1 MVKSCPICGAT
12 PMPGARF
19 CRACGS
25 PLKAASASDGSSEV
39 VSPLAQTI
47 PLAGEGRPTDGI
59 APGDAS
65 YAKPDTARV
74 RHEEME
80 RLLSQNPEHDNGKP
94 DVVSQDLSKLPV
106 SEKLSETEPG
116 AEQSAATASSSSTEK
131 KNVVTPSRR
140 KWQLAAALL
149 LFIALTAG
157 VLAIYYSRRPASI
170 DAGGTSPIAI
180 SDQKKLVD
188 EQFKEAEN
196 LLAAGDTDGAIAKLR
211 YAVKLDPSNAE
222 AHFRLGR
229 ALEKKGERREAI
241 TEYRAAT
248 ESDPSN
254 TIAWRALASAQ
265 FSEKLYQD
273 AAESYARIISQM
285 DDAEIDDNL
294 RLDYADALRLAGRTE
309 EARTLYQKVSAS
321 ESRDLAERANG
332 QLAQLPQPQTV
343 GGGDNET
350 EPREQRPSV
359 NHSRPSEEGGANNT
373 LAVNSQQSAPVVPA
387 PQPANNRPAEKSS
400 DNYYREALNIVQ
412 GRDVKSLQRAELLR
426 ALQLFQNVRDGA
438 HSSDAKRY
446 VERLGKE
453 YDRRRKN
460 D

>member
-25 PLKAASASDGSSEV
+25 PLKAASTSDGSGEV

-65 YAKPDTARV
+65 YANPDTARV

-80 RLLSQNPEHDNGKP
+80 RLLRQNPEHDNGKRN
-94 DVVSQDLSKLPV
+94 DVVSQDLSSLPV

-116 AEQSAATASSSSTEK
+116 AEQAATTASSSSTEK
-131 KNVVTPSRR
+131 KSVVTPSRR

-149 LFIALTAG
+149 LVIALTAG
-157 VLAIYYSRRPASI
+157 VLAIYYSRRPTSI
-170 DAGGTSPIAI
+170 DAGGTSPIAL

-188 EQFKEAEN
+188 EQLKEAEN

-211 YAVKLDPSNAE
+211 YAVKIDPSNAE
-222 AHFRLGR
+222 AHLRLAR

-241 TEYRAAT
+241 AEYRAVT

-254 TIAWRALASAQ
+254 IAAWRALASAQ
-265 FSEKLYQD
+265 FSEGLYQD
-273 AAESYARIISQM
+273 ATESYARIISQI

-321 ESRDLAERANG
+321 ESRDLAHRANQ
-332 QLAQLPQPQTV
+332 QLAQLPQPQA
-343 GGGDNET
+343 GGENET
-350 EPREQRPSV
+350 ESREQRSSA
-359 NHSRPSEEGGANNT
+359 NQSRPAEEGGANNT
-373 LAVNSQQSAPVVPA
+373 LAVNNQQSAPVVPA
-387 PQPANNRPAEKSS
+387 PQPANNRPAKKSS
-400 DNYYREALNIVQ
+400 DDFYREALNIVQ

-426 ALQLFQNVRDGA
+426 AMQLFQNVRDGA
-438 HSSDAKRY
+438 HSNDARRY
-446 VERLGKE
+446 AERLGKE